1 MRKSGTVAIV
11 ALVFI
16 SEVLA
21 IGSYS
26 IWSSSVTS
34 SDWLPY
40 AIGLAGLVVWL
51 HTASTVGHFSGPVFT
66 PVARAVLYGL
76 AVVAVWDAGHH
87 TLAVVQACVFVAPSE
102 LSRVPG
108 VQEMIAR
115 AHGMARMTGA
125 SPSSSLG
132 ERSEVG
138 GAGAVAAVGVAGGA
152 GPQVVA
158 GSQDPVGPASV
169 GLGPV
174 VGPA

>member
-21 IGSYS
+21 IGSYP

-40 AIGLAGLVVWL
+40 VIGLAGLVVWL
-51 HTASTVGHFSGPVFT
+51 QIASPGGRLSGPVFT
-66 PVARAVLYGL
+66 PMARAVLYGL

-87 TLAVVQACVFVAPSE
+87 TLAIVEACIFVAASE

-115 AHGMARMTGA
+115 AHGIGA
-125 SPSSSLG
+125 EDSV
-132 ERSEVG
+132 E
-138 GAGAVAAVGVAGGA
+138 
-152 GPQVVA
+152 
-158 GSQDPVGPASV
+158 PVKQPG
-169 GLGPV
+169 
-174 VGPA
+174 